1 MRNKFINLL
10 INHNKK
16 TKNKSFLLVGDVG
29 YSVIEDFEQLYPQY
43 YLNVGVAE
51 QNMASLAAGIAS
63 EDNSVFIYSIANFPT
78 FRAAEQIR
86 NTIDYH
92 NYNVTVV
99 AIGGGLE
106 YGNLGYSHHA
116 IQDYGLMR
124 LFPNMTILSP
134 GDDEELED
142 VFYFCVKQKG
152 PKYLRLSKKKSFNYK
167 KKRVNQHFNLLH
179 KHSNPKTAL
188 ISTGRISY
196 EASKQ
201 NRFKESDIYSC
212 PIWGEQYKKKIS
224 AILKKYKIV
233 YCMEDHL
240 PSSGFGSFLAECCI
254 EHCPNTK
261 IKRFSLSNSIIG
273 KVGTEQ
279 ELWSYS
285 NFDQLKIE

>member
-10 INHNKK
+10 IDHNKK

-29 YSVIEDFEQLYPQY
+29 YSVIEDFEQLYPQH

-51 QNMASLAAGIAS
+51 QNMVSLAAGIAS

-92 NYNVTVV
+92 NFNVTVV

-134 GDDEELED
+134 GDDDELEKSFNYCIQHD
-142 VFYFCVKQKG
+142 G
-152 PKYLRLSKKKSFNYK
+152 PKYLRLSKKNSIQFK
-167 KKRVNQHFNLLH
+167 KKEVNENFNILYEYNNS
-179 KHSNPKTAL
+179 KIAM
-188 ISTGRISY
+188 ISTGRVSY
-196 EASKQ
+196 ELSKL
-201 NRFKESDIYSC
+201 NHKYKFDIYSC
-212 PIWGEQYKKKIS
+212 PIWGEKYKKKIS
-224 AILKKYKIV
+224 NILKKYNII
-233 YCMEDHL
+233 YSIEDHL
-240 PSSGFGSFLAECCI
+240 SCSGFGSFLYECCD
-254 EHCPNTK
+254 EFNLDTK
-261 IKRFSLSNSIIG
+261 IKRFYLPNNIIG
-273 KVGTEQ
+273 EVGDEQ
-279 ELWSYS
+279 DLWSIS
-285 NFDQLKIE
+285 NFDKFNIT